1 MKTAFIIFD
10 RMTALDLIGVY
21 DPLTRL
27 KSMNFVPEFSWQM
40 CAFTEDVSDDRG
52 LRFIPDTVAESLD
65 GYDLIVVPGGL
76 GTRALQHDKAFI
88 EWLRSAGPVKLKTS
102 VCTGALLLGS
112 AGFLAGKRATT
123 HPNAFEELKPYCAA
137 VETSGL
143 STKGDVVTARGVSS
157 SIDLGLYLVER
168 IAGREARARIAKQ
181 MDYPYDE
188 LARSHVRRRT
198 NPPSSL

>member
-10 RMTALDLIGVY
+10 RMTSLDLIGIY

-27 KSMNFVPEFSWQM
+27 KTMNFVKEFDWRI
-40 CAFTEDVSDDRG
+40 CAFTKEVSDDRG
-52 LRFIPDTVAESLD
+52 LRFIPDSVAEPLAA
-65 GYDLIVVPGGL
+65 YDIIVVPGGF

-88 EWLRSAGPVKLKTS
+88 QWLRSADPVKLKTS

-123 HPNAFEELKPYCAA
+123 HPNAFEELKPYCA
-137 VETSGL
+137 T
-143 STKGDVVTARGVSS
+143 VVTDQRVVDEQGVITAQGVTS

-168 IAGREARARIAKQ
+168 IVSREARDRIAKQ
-181 MDYPYDE
+181 MDYPYNE
-188 LARSHVRRRT
+188 LA
-198 NPPSSL
+198 PSISARK

>member
-21 DPLTRL
+21 DSLTRL
-27 KSMNFVPEFSWQM
+27 KSMNFVPEFQWRI
-40 CAFTEDVSDDRG
+40 CAFTEKVSDDRG
-52 LRFIPDTVAESLD
+52 LRFAPDSVAESL
-65 GYDLIVVPGGL
+65 GAYDILVVPGGF
-76 GTRALQHDKAFI
+76 GTRALQHDKAFTQ
-88 EWLRSAGPVKLKTS
+88 WLQSAAPVKLKTS

-112 AGFLAGKRATT
+112 AGFLTGKRATT
-123 HPNAFEELKPYCAA
+123 HPNAFEELRPYCAT
-137 VETSGL
+137 VVVDERIVDE
-143 STKGDVVTARGVSS
+143 GDVVTAQGVTS

-188 LARSHVRRRT
+188 RT
-198 NPPSSL
+198 RLKTTG

>member
-1 MKTAFIIFD
+1 MLDGEITMKTAFVIFD

-27 KSMNFVPEFSWQM
+27 KSMNFVPEFHWQI
-40 CAFTEDVSDDRG
+40 CAFTEEVSDDRG
-52 LRFIPDTVAESLD
+52 LRFTPDTVVESL
-65 GYDLIVVPGGL
+65 GAYDIIVVPGGF

-88 EWLRSAGPVKLKTS
+88 QWLRSASPVKLKTS

-123 HPNAFEELKPYCAA
+123 HPNAFEELKPYCAT
-137 VETSGL
+137 VVVDHRIVDEGE
-143 STKGDVVTARGVSS
+143 VVTAQGITS
-157 SIDLGLYLVER
+157 SIDLGLHLVER
-168 IAGREARARIAKQ
+168 IAGREARVRIAKQ

-188 LARSHVRRRT
+188 LARSK
-198 NPPSSL
+198 NAG